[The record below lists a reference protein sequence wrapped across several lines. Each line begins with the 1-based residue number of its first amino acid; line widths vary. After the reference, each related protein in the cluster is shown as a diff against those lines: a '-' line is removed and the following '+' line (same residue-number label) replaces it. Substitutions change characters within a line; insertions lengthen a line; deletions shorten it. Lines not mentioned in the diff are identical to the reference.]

1 MRPVQGKDADYAE
14 RRADHR
20 TVAGSKANENRRMVE
35 GGLRMR
41 TLDKILRDGIKDSDW
56 TYCKAEYAPHE
67 GCNVGL
73 PETFTP
79 DGTTKD
85 NVEVC
90 YIVTLKDRLGMIQT
104 HADMMFLSDGKFYW
118 YDNLWDDD
126 EIVDQEKTDEWF
138 VEPIAWIPYLNI
150 PDVQTDYPNA
160 PCNADAVPTPPKKEG

>member
-1 MRPVQGKDADYAE
+1 
-14 RRADHR
+14 
-20 TVAGSKANENRRMVE
+20 
-35 GGLRMR
+35 MR
-41 TLDKILRDGIKDSDW
+41 TLNEILRDGIKDSDW
-56 TYCKAEYAPHE
+56 TYCKAEYAPNE

-79 DGTTKD
+79 DGTIKD
-85 NVEVC
+85 DVKVC
-90 YIVTLKDRLGMIQT
+90 YIVTLKDRFGMIQT
-104 HADMMFLSDGKFYW
+104 YADMMFLSDGKFYW